1 MMFAEDFFEQIV
13 ENGILPIKNNFGDFL
28 VLIVCMVISIALW
41 LLPFVMLFL
50 PLYYEIFVDFIKGKI
65 ND

>member
-1 MMFAEDFFEQIV
+1 MFAEDFFEQIV